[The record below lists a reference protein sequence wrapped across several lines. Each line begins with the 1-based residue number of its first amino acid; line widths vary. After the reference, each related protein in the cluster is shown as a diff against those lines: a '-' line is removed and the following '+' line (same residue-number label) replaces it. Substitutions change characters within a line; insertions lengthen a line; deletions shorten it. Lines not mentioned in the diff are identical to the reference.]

1 VIDWLLPTVVN
12 IVAVAGLGV
21 ASSRALRSM
30 SWRSLLLP
38 TAGAYLIVAAALIAF
53 GDAGLAFDGDWGW
66 ALVSGALIV
75 TAFVSMNV
83 ALGSGDASKVITFS
97 AAYPAVTLLLAAIA
111 LGEAVTSGRWLG
123 TFLIIAGVSLIALS
137 GPRLPP
143 ALRAPRSWG
152 WLAPTLVFTC
162 ALGVIGVTSRLAL
175 DTLDWYDLV
184 VWAALI
190 YTTAAVCVF
199 VHGRARGERFVRP
212 DGWAVVAGT
221 LAVLS
226 LAALYVA
233 LGNGD
238 ASIVIPVSSAF
249 PIVTLLLAWL
259 LLGERLTVRR
269 VLGTVVV
276 VAGVVVITAV

>member
-1 VIDWLLPTVVN
+1 MIDWLVPTVVN
-12 IVAVAGLGV
+12 IVGVAGLGI
-21 ASSRALRSM
+21 ASSRALRTM
-30 SWRSLLLP
+30 TWRSLLLP
-38 TAGAYLIVAAALIAF
+38 TAGAYLIVAVALVAF

-66 ALVSGALIV
+66 ALLSGGLIV

-83 ALGSGDASKVITFS
+83 ALGSGEASKVITFS
-97 AAYPAVTLLLAAIA
+97 AAYPAVTLLLAAVA
-111 LGEAVTSGRWLG
+111 LGEAVSGGRWLG
-123 TFLIIAGVSLIALS
+123 TFLVIAGVSVIALS
-137 GPRLPP
+137 GPQLPA

-175 DTLDWYDLV
+175 ETLSWRDLV
-184 VWAALI
+184 VWAALG
-190 YTTAAVCVF
+190 YTTAAVVVF
-199 VHGRARGERFVRP
+199 LHGRTRGVELVRAN
-212 DGWAVVAGT
+212 GWAAVAGI

-226 LAALYVA
+226 LAALYLA
-233 LGNGD
+233 LGNGE

-269 VLGTVVV
+269 SLGTLVVV
-276 VAGVVVITAV
+276 MGVVVITAV

>member
-38 TAGAYLIVAAALIAF
+38 TAAAYLIVAVVLIAF
-53 GDAGLAFDGDWGW
+53 GDAGLGFDGDWGW
-66 ALVSGALIV
+66 ALVSGGLIV

-83 ALGSGDASKVITFS
+83 ALGSGEASKVITSS
-97 AAYPAVTLLLAAIA
+97 AAYPAVTLLLAAVA

-123 TFLIIAGVSLIALS
+123 TFLVIAGVSVIALS

-143 ALRAPRSWG
+143 ELRAPRSWG
-152 WLAPTLVFTC
+152 WVAPTLLFTC

-184 VWAALI
+184 VWAALF

-199 VHGRARGERFVRP
+199 VHGRSRGERFVQP
-212 DGWAVVAGT
+212 DRWAVIAGT

-233 LGNGD
+233 LGNGE

-269 VLGTVVV
+269 SLGTAVV

>member
-38 TAGAYLIVAAALIAF
+38 TAGAYLIVAVALIAF
-53 GDAGLAFDGDWGW
+53 GDASLGFDGDWGW
-66 ALVSGALIV
+66 ALVSGGLIV

-83 ALGSGDASKVITFS
+83 ALGSGEASKVITSS
-97 AAYPAVTLLLAAIA
+97 AAYPAVTLLLAAVA
-111 LGEAVTSGRWLG
+111 LGEAVTGGRWLG
-123 TFLIIAGVSLIALS
+123 TFLVIAGVSVIALS

-143 ALRAPRSWG
+143 ALRPPRSWG
-152 WLAPTLVFTC
+152 WLAPTMVFTC

-175 DTLDWYDLV
+175 ETLDWYDLV
-184 VWAALI
+184 VWAALF

-199 VHGRARGERFVRP
+199 VHGRSRGERFVRP
-212 DGWAVVAGT
+212 DGWAVTAGT

-233 LGNGD
+233 LGNGE

-269 VLGTVVV
+269 SLGTAVV

>member
-1 VIDWLLPTVVN
+1 MIAWLLPTLVN

-21 ASSRALRSM
+21 VSSRALRTM

-38 TAGAYLIVAAALIAF
+38 TAGAYLIVAAALAAF

-66 ALVSGALIV
+66 ALVSGGLIV

-83 ALGSGDASKVITFS
+83 ALGSGDASRVITFS
-97 AAYPAVTLLLAAIA
+97 AAYPAVTLLLAAVA
-111 LGEAVTSGRWLG
+111 LGEAVTGGRWLG
-123 TFLIIAGVSLIALS
+123 TFLVIAGVSVIALS
-137 GPRLPP
+137 GPRLPEAIRP
-143 ALRAPRSWG
+143 PRSWG

-184 VWAALI
+184 VWSALA
-190 YTTAAVCVF
+190 YSTAAVCVF
-199 VHGRARGERFVRP
+199 IHGRTRGEQFARAN
-212 DGWAVVAGT
+212 GWAVVAAT

-233 LGNGD
+233 LGNGE

-249 PIVTLLLAWL
+249 PIVTLLLAWV

-269 VLGTVVV
+269 SLGTLVV

>member
-1 VIDWLLPTVVN
+1 VIDWLLPTVFN

-38 TAGAYLIVAAALIAF
+38 TAGAYLLVALALIAF

-66 ALVSGALIV
+66 ALVSGVLIV

-83 ALGSGDASKVITFS
+83 ALGSGEASKVITFS
-97 AAYPAVTLLLAAIA
+97 AAYPAVTLLLAAVA
-111 LGEAVTSGRWLG
+111 LGEAVSSGRWLG
-123 TFLIIAGVSLIALS
+123 TFLVITGVSVIALS

-143 ALRAPRSWG
+143 ALRAPRSWR

-184 VWAALI
+184 VWAALL

-199 VHGRARGERFVRP
+199 VHGRAGGERFVRP
-212 DGWAVVAGT
+212 DGWAVLAGT

-233 LGNGD
+233 LANGE

-269 VLGTVVV
+269 SLGTAVV